1 MKEKEVVTILNRI
14 AADFTELAKLMQDSP
29 ESEKKEPAKKADK
42 AKTKEPVP
50 VKEEITEAPAAEP
63 TEKIEFET
71 VRSTLAEK
79 AADGHR
85 QQVKDLLKEYS
96 LTCLSD
102 IEAHPELFSEILTKA
117 RAW

>member
-29 ESEKKEPAKKADK
+29 ETEKKETAKKTDK
-42 AKTKEPVP
+42 AKTKESAPI
-50 VKEEITEAPAAEP
+50 KEETSEDPAAAPE
-63 TEKIEFET
+63 EKIEFET

-79 AADGHR
+79 AANGCR

-96 LTCLSD
+96 LSCLSD
-102 IEAHPELFSEILTKA
+102 IEAHPELFAEILTKA
-117 RAW
+117 RAM